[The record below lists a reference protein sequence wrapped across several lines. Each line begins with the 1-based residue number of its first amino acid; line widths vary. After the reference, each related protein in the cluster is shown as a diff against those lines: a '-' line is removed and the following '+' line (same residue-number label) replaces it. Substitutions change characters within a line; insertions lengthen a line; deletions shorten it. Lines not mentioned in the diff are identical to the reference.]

1 MIEKSCLA
9 LHIFLARFRNS
20 YYIAFGGDLMKIKGA
35 VLYQDQ
41 APKPYSKSQ
50 PLQVTELEL
59 DGPGPGEVLVE
70 VKAAGL
76 CHSDLSVING
86 SRPRPLPML
95 LGHEASGVVAEVGPA
110 VTKVQPGDHVVF
122 SFVPMC
128 GQCEKCLSG
137 HPYLCSPGQKA
148 NAAGTLLGG
157 SVHLKDR
164 QGQQIYHHMG
174 VSAFSTFTVAHEA
187 SLVPIDLT
195 LPLEK
200 AAVFGCAVLTG
211 VGAVLNTAQVEPGS
225 SVIIFGMGGVGLSS
239 VMGARL
245 IGAWPVV
252 AVDVLESKLQLAQ
265 LVGATNGVK
274 ADGENVLEAIRDLT
288 GGGADYAFEAVGNA
302 AVLAQAYAA
311 TRPGGTT
318 VSIGLPHP
326 KSELNLKAVTL
337 VGEARHII
345 GSYMGSSVPIR
356 DLPRYVK
363 LYRAGLLPI
372 DHLVTSILPIDQINE
387 GFDQLDSGKQARQI
401 VQFA

>member
-1 MIEKSCLA
+1 
-9 LHIFLARFRNS
+9 
-20 YYIAFGGDLMKIKGA
+20 MKIKGA

-41 APKPYSKSQ
+41 APKPYSKSR

-59 DGPGPGEVLVE
+59 DGPGPEEVLVE

-76 CHSDLSVING
+76 CHSDLSVIDG

-95 LGHEASGVVAEVGPA
+95 LGHEASGVVIEVGPA
-110 VTKVQPGDHVVF
+110 VTRVQPGDHVVF

-128 GQCEKCLSG
+128 GHCEKCLSG

-157 SVHLKDR
+157 FIHLKDPR
-164 QGQQIYHHMG
+164 GQKIHHHVG
-174 VSAFSTFTVAHEA
+174 VSAFSTFTVAHQA
-187 SLVPIDLT
+187 SLIPVDAS

-200 AAVFGCAVLTG
+200 AALFGCAVMTG
-211 VGAVLNTAQVEPGS
+211 VGAVVNTAQVKPGS
-225 SVIIFGMGGVGLSS
+225 SVVVFGMGGVGLSS

-245 IGAWPVV
+245 SGAWPVI

-265 LVGATNGVK
+265 RVGATHGVK
-274 ADGENVLEAIRDLT
+274 ADGENLLEAIRDLT
-288 GGGADYAFEAVGNA
+288 GGGADYVFEAVGSA
-302 AVLAQAYAA
+302 TVLAQAYAA

-326 KSELNLKAVTL
+326 KSELILKAVTL
-337 VGEARHII
+337 VGEGRHII

-363 LYRAGLLPI
+363 LHLAGLLPV
-372 DHLVTSILPIDQINE
+372 DHLVTATLPLDRINE
-387 GFDQLDSGKQARQI
+387 GFDELDSGKQARQI
-401 VQFA
+401 IKFV

>member
-1 MIEKSCLA
+1 
-9 LHIFLARFRNS
+9 
-20 YYIAFGGDLMKIKGA
+20 MKIKGA
-35 VLYQDQ
+35 VLYRDQ
-41 APKPYSKSQ
+41 EPKPYSKSL

-59 DGPGPGEVLVE
+59 DGPGPEEVLVE

-76 CHSDLSVING
+76 CHSDLSVIDG

-95 LGHEASGVVAEVGPA
+95 LGHEASGVVIEVGPA
-110 VTKVQPGDHVVF
+110 VTRVQPGDHVVF

-128 GQCEKCLSG
+128 GHCEKCLSG

-157 SVHLKDR
+157 SVRFKDHE
-164 QGQQIYHHMG
+164 GQQVYHHVG

-187 SLVPIDLT
+187 SLVPVDPS

-200 AAVFGCAVLTG
+200 AALFGCAVMTG
-211 VGAVLNTAQVEPGS
+211 VGAVVNTAQVKPGS
-225 SVIIFGMGGVGLSS
+225 SVVVFGMGGVGLSS

-245 IGAWPVV
+245 SGAWPVI

-265 LVGATNGVK
+265 RVGATHGVK
-274 ADGENVLEAIRDLT
+274 AEGENVLEAIRDLT
-288 GGGADYAFEAVGNA
+288 GGGADYVFEAVGSA
-302 AVLAQAYAA
+302 TVLAQAYAA

-326 KSELNLKAVTL
+326 KSELILQAVTL
-337 VGEARHII
+337 VGEGRHII

-356 DLPRYVK
+356 DVPRYVK
-363 LYRAGLLPI
+363 LHLAGLLPI
-372 DHLVTSILPIDQINE
+372 DHLVTSTLPLDRINE
-387 GFDQLDSGKQARQI
+387 GFDELDSGKQARQI
-401 VQFA
+401 IQFA

>member
-1 MIEKSCLA
+1 
-9 LHIFLARFRNS
+9 
-20 YYIAFGGDLMKIKGA
+20 MKIKGA

-164 QGQQIYHHMG
+164 QGQQVYHHVG

-187 SLVPIDLT
+187 SLVPVDPS

-225 SVIIFGMGGVGLSS
+225 SVVIFGMGGVGLSS

-401 VQFA
+401 VQFV